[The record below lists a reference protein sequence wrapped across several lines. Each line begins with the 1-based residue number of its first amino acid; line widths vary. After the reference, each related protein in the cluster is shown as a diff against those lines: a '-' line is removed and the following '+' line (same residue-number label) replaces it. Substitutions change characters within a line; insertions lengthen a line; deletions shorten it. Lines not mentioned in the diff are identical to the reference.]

1 MIKILKKIGKI
12 LLGLLLSLVIIF
24 SVVYFLYNE
33 KLPKAEMSV
42 EADLLAQKMLK
53 AVHHDSYEKTQ
64 YIEWSFAGRHHY
76 KWNKQRKLVEVKLDD
91 KIVQLNLQ
99 SPDSSSVKV
108 SNSEVSGSA
117 RSEIIEQA
125 IAHFNNDSFWLVATH
140 KVFDPGTERGVVALA
155 NGDEALLVTYTA
167 GGSTQGD
174 SYLWLLDE
182 TGLPVAFKMWV
193 SIFPIGGVEATWES
207 WQTAESGALF
217 PSHHKFLF
225 LDIPIEGIK
234 ARK

>member
-76 KWNKQRKLVEVKLDD
+76 KWNKQRKLVEVKWDD

-125 IAHFNNDSFWLVATH
+125 IAHFNNDSFWLVAPH

-155 NGDEALLVTYTA
+155 NGD
-167 GGSTQGD
+167 
-174 SYLWLLDE
+174 
-182 TGLPVAFKMWV
+182 
-193 SIFPIGGVEATWES
+193 
-207 WQTAESGALF
+207 
-217 PSHHKFLF
+217 
-225 LDIPIEGIK
+225 
-234 ARK
+234 